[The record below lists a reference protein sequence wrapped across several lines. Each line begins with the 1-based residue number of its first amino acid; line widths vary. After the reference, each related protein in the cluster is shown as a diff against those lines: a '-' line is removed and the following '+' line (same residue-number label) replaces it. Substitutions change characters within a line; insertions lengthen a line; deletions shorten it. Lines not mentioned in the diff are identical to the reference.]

1 MKNSFSRIGYEYGIV
16 FPTVI
21 MLYLNIN
28 LRIPY
33 RVSYIL
39 LKEDTYVG
47 VLTLIDIL
55 IFSKY

>member
-33 RVSYIL
+33 RVSYWIFCYRRIL
-39 LKEDTYVG
+39 
-47 VLTLIDIL
+47 VLACLL
-55 IFSKY
+55 